1 MVYFATN
8 TRTLESFSF
17 VASMAFGREL
27 LMLWTD
33 TT

>member
-17 VASMAFGREL
+17 VASTAFGLEL